1 MKASTKDKISDLD
14 RRQDELI
21 ARLKSDMV
29 KACDDIRAGSGQYKV
44 PALITISVSHG
55 G

>member
-21 ARLKSDMV
+21 ARLKSDMT
-29 KACDDIRAGSGQYKV
+29 KACDHIKTGTGKYKV